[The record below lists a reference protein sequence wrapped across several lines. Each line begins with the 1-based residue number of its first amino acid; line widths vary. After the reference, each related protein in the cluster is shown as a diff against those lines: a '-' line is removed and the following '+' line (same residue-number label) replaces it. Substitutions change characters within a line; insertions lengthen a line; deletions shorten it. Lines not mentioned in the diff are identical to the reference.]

1 MLYYQQEVVKMPKP
15 ISSEKRADIIKHIQ
29 AGESKEDIAKWLL
42 INLRTVNRVL
52 KRYNETGS
60 YLALSNAGGQKPLIT
75 EETMNRVVQKVK
87 EVPDMTLLELIDE
100 FNLPFSESAL
110 SRRLTRLGFTYKK
123 RHFIQ
128 TGEREK
134 T

>member
-1 MLYYQQEVVKMPKP
+1 MPKP

-29 AGESKEDIAKWLL
+29 AGRSKEDIVKWLL

-60 YLALSNAGGQKPLIT
+60 YLALPNVGGQKSLIT
-75 EETMNRVVQKVK
+75 EETMNQVVKKVK

-100 FNLPFSESAL
+100 VWSSVFRICL
-110 SRRLTRLGFTYKK
+110 
-123 RHFIQ
+123 I
-128 TGEREK
+128 
-134 T
+134 